1 MTTAAYRETPV
12 KVRIMSDPLALARI
26 RAQRSI
32 PAPARETDLTALR
45 IAAQRAG
52 RQLLDVPEHGG
63 GRRFLLGWPD
73 DIDAPAATGAREDG
87 ARQVTPSVLLVL
99 AACLGCCWPSG
110 QDGPYPGLS
119 VPETEILEALD
130 RFTQGPGT
138 PRPVAG
144 GTRAARSRALR
155 LLRATGF
162 LEPGGDDGRVR
173 LGPEI
178 AAWSDR
184 DIQRLRDRF
193 EDLPGVQGGV
203 S

>member
-1 MTTAAYRETPV
+1 MN
-12 KVRIMSDPLALARI
+12 DPLALARI
-26 RAQRSI
+26 RAKRSI
-32 PAPARETDLTALR
+32 PAPARETDLAALR
-45 IAAQRAG
+45 IAARRAG
-52 RQLLDVPEHGG
+52 RQLLDVPGHGG

-73 DIDAPAATGAREDG
+73 GIDASAAASVREDG
-87 ARQVTPSVLLVL
+87 VRQVTPSVLLVL

-110 QDGPYPGLS
+110 QDRPYPGLP

-130 RFTQGPGT
+130 RFTQGPGAL
-138 PRPVAG
+138 RPVAG

-162 LEPGGDDGRVR
+162 LEPGGDDGLVR

-178 AAWSDR
+178 AAWGDR

-193 EDLPGVQGGV
+193 EDFPGVQGGV